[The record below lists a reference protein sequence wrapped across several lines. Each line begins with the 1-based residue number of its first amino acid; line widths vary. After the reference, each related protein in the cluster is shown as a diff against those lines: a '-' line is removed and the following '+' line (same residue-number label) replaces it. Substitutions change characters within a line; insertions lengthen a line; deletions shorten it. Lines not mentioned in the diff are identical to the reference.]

1 MNTSLEYTLFAIL
14 FLTNAYIL
22 YRLEMIKIILAALTR
37 ISGKLTSISEGQSKE
52 IEKLKK

>member
-22 YRLEMIKIILAALTR
+22 YKIDMIRMILAVLMKVSGNLT
-37 ISGKLTSISEGQSKE
+37 GVAEKHSKE
-52 IEKLKK
+52 IDQLKK